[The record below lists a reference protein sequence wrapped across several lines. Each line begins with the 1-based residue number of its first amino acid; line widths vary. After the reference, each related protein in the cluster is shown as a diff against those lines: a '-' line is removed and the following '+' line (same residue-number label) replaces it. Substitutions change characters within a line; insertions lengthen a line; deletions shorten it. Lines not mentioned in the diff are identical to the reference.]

1 MCCGQRMRLRLKR
14 NGNRSVLTQFEG
26 EKNVTII
33 QSTVQQLLL
42 PSVVIFL
49 FLGSVF
55 AIVVGAGL
63 ILRGEAMLRLFGN
76 LNRWVSTQEALK
88 TVDQQHDIEQTMHR
102 QRRLLGAVFLALAA
116 PSFIVLVAKY
126 DVAVLASVFARRFPP
141 IAVEL
146 AAEILKWILVTGD
159 ILGIVVGATLIL
171 FPDVLAKVE
180 ARMNRWYS
188 TRADGNDAD
197 LMHLTLDK
205 WAEAHPRA
213 AGWIVI
219 VLAAFVVLNLGVVL
233 FGRH

>member
-1 MCCGQRMRLRLKR
+1 M
-14 NGNRSVLTQFEG
+14 
-26 EKNVTII
+26 I
-33 QSTVQQLLL
+33 QSAVQHLLL

-76 LNRWVSTQEALK
+76 LNRWVSTRDALK
-88 TVDQQHDIEQTMHR
+88 TVDRRHDIEQTMHR

-116 PSFIVLVAKY
+116 LSFIVLVAKY
-126 DVAVLASVFARRFPP
+126 DVAVLTSVFAPRFPA

-146 AAEILKWILVTGD
+146 SVAALKWILVTGD
-159 ILGIVVGATLIL
+159 MLAIIVGATLIL

-180 ARMNRWYS
+180 TRMNRWYS
-188 TRADGNDAD
+188 TRADLEDAD

-205 WAEAHPRA
+205 WAETHARA
-213 AGWIVI
+213 AGWIII
-219 VLAAFVVLNLGVVL
+219 VLAAFVVLNLGIVL

>member
-1 MCCGQRMRLRLKR
+1 M
-14 NGNRSVLTQFEG
+14 
-26 EKNVTII
+26 I
-33 QSTVQQLLL
+33 QSAVQHLLL

-63 ILRGEAMLRLFGN
+63 ILRGEATMRLFGN

-88 TVDQQHDIEQTMHR
+88 TMDQQHDIERAMHR

-116 PSFIVLVAKY
+116 LSFMVLVAKY
-126 DVAVLASVFARRFPP
+126 DVAVLTSVFARRFPA

-146 AAEILKWILVTGD
+146 AVETLKWMLVAGD
-159 ILGIVVGATLIL
+159 ILAIVVGATLIL

-188 TRADGNDAD
+188 TRAVVDDAD

-219 VLAAFVVLNLGVVL
+219 VLAAFVVLNLGIIL

>member
-1 MCCGQRMRLRLKR
+1 MA
-14 NGNRSVLTQFEG
+14 
-26 EKNVTII
+26 II
-33 QSTVQQLLL
+33 QSGVQHLLL

-63 ILRGEAMLRLFGN
+63 VLRGEATLRLFGN
-76 LNRWVSTQEALK
+76 LNRWVSTQAALK

-102 QRRLLGAVFLALAA
+102 QRRLLGAIFLALAA
-116 PSFIVLVAKY
+116 LSFIVLVAKY
-126 DVAVLASVFARRFPP
+126 DVATLASVFARRFPP

-146 AAEILKWILVTGD
+146 ALVSLKWILVAGD
-159 ILGIVVGATLIL
+159 MLAIVVGATLIL

-188 TRADGNDAD
+188 TRADVGDAD

-205 WAEAHPRA
+205 WAGGHTRA

-219 VLAAFVVLNLGVVL
+219 VLAAFVVLNLGVIL

>member
-1 MCCGQRMRLRLKR
+1 MAIL
-14 NGNRSVLTQFEG
+14 
-26 EKNVTII
+26 
-33 QSTVQQLLL
+33 QSAVQHLLL

-63 ILRGEAMLRLFGN
+63 ILRGEAMLRLSGN
-76 LNRWVSTQEALK
+76 LNRWVSTQDALK
-88 TVDQQHDIEQTMHR
+88 TVDQRHDIEQAMHR

-116 PSFIVLVAKY
+116 LSFIVLVAKY
-126 DVAVLASVFARRFPP
+126 DIAVLTSVFAPRFPA

-146 AAEILKWILVTGD
+146 VVAILKWILVAGD
-159 ILGIVVGATLIL
+159 ILAIVFGATLIL
-171 FPDVLAKVE
+171 SPDVLAKVE

-188 TRADGNDAD
+188 TRAEADDAA

-205 WAEAHPRA
+205 WAESHARA
-213 AGWIVI
+213 AGWIII
-219 VLAAFVVLNLGVVL
+219 VLAAFVVLNLGIVL